1 MQIIDLSDP
10 SSIETF
16 LANIAW
22 LIWNPRHIDNMK
34 NFKSSDVQNSDSAF
48 PRIYLGKYAEELKDS
63 PLWWHRQGLS
73 QTASGY
79 GAKLT
84 LRYKISYEGRE
95 FRLYATCYGNA
106 ASTWFKVKG
115 RKIFVD

>member
-1 MQIIDLSDP
+1 
-10 SSIETF
+10 
-16 LANIAW
+16 
-22 LIWNPRHIDNMK
+22 MK
-34 NFKSSDVQNSDSAF
+34 NFTASDVQNPESSF
-48 PRIYLGKYAEELKDS
+48 PKIYLGEYASELIDS

-84 LRYKISYEGRE
+84 SRYKISYEARE
-95 FRLYATCYGNA
+95 YRLYATCYGNA

>member
-1 MQIIDLSDP
+1 
-10 SSIETF
+10 
-16 LANIAW
+16 
-22 LIWNPRHIDNMK
+22 MK
-34 NFKSSDVQNSDSAF
+34 NFTASDVQNTDSAF

-84 LRYKISYEGRE
+84 SRYKISYEGRE
-95 FRLYATCYGNA
+95 FRLYCTVYGNA
-106 ASTWFKVKG
+106 GSTWFKIKG